1 MKAEYERILDR
12 ARAKEKEIL
21 KKMQHLSKFR
31 RSGFDEMVAKYHEQ
45 AFAQINCLECGNC
58 CRRIGPR
65 FRDKDMKILAKEM
78 GLTPK
83 QFLAQYLKPDID
95 PDFYVL
101 EQLPCPFLGEDNK
114 CAEFDHR
121 PLSCEEFPYTDT
133 HGVQRHLVRLGHSA
147 LVCPA
152 ATLVVEK
159 IIEEY

>member
-12 ARAKEKEIL
+12 ARAKEKDIL
-21 KKMQHLSKFR
+21 KKMQHFSKFR
-31 RSGFDEMVAKYHEQ
+31 RNGFDETVAKYHKD
-45 AFAQINCLECGNC
+45 AFEHIDCLECGNC

-65 FRDKDMKILAKEM
+65 FREKDVKILAKEM

-83 QFLAQYLKPDID
+83 QFLAQYLKLDID

-101 EQLPCPFLGEDNK
+101 EKLPCPFLGEDNK

-133 HGVQRHLVRLGHSA
+133 HGIQRHLVRLGHSA

-152 ATLVVEK
+152 AALVVEK
-159 IIEEY
+159 IIAEY